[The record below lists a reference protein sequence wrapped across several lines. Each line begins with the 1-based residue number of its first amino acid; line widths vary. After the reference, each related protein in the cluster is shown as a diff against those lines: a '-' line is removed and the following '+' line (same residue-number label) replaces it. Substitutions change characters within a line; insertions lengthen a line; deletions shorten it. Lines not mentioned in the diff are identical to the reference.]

1 MIKNILEDVVVAT
14 IHTIREFISPFMN
27 KYAAYLKYI
36 NYFIYA
42 TYAILL
48 LGIYTT
54 LPEYISVLRNVL
66 LYSAVFILLIRFN
79 TISWNNPKFAL
90 FGGSTFSDF
99 DRRLIMQACI
109 FILIT
114 HIISDSVM
122 NYTKTQVSRKFTQ
135 PVNSGIVQPVYKYI
149 GQGSA
154 SSSSSS
160 SSSSS

>member
-1 MIKNILEDVVVAT
+1 MNTIINTLEDVVVSI
-14 IHTIREFISPFMN
+14 IHIIRDFISPFIN
-27 KYAAYLKYI
+27 KYAAYFKYI
-36 NYFIYA
+36 SYFIYV

-54 LPEYISVLRNVL
+54 LPEYVSVLRNVL

-79 TISWNNPKFAL
+79 SISWNNPKFAL

-114 HIISDSVM
+114 HIISESVI
-122 NYTKTQVSRKFTQ
+122 NYTKTQVSIKFTK
-135 PVNSGIVQPVYKYI
+135 PVNTSIVQPIYKYI
-149 GQGSA
+149 GDGSA
-154 SSSSSS
+154 S
-160 SSSSS
+160 